1 MEIGFFF
8 WPFTPDLV
16 RRMARAADEYG
27 YDMIGI
33 ADTPGNAMDPWV
45 ATAMVAGMVIL
56 DVDHPDIEAFIN
68 WKVREEHKV
77 AAMVAGIA
85 KQARIAL
92 CVTNLETRHPSVSAA
107 SIASIDLMR
116 ERSSVLGIGAGHSG
130 TKNLGIGNTSVA
142 GMERGVRFMR
152 ELLTGKPA
160 SLDGAEAH
168 LPWVKRPS
176 DVFVAASGPKT
187 LRMSGATADGT
198 FVNFGIK
205 SENMAQSEGSV
216 LDGINAAGRD
226 PAGHEMWQIA
236 ALDCNSDGNAAR
248 DKVGAILAF
257 MAAGYI
263 LGRGD
268 LAAKGVPDELHAPLL
283 ELRRLYSTRPGD
295 ADAEL
300 VSRLGLF
307 DYLTERFAI
316 YGTPDQC
323 LDQLER
329 ARDAGL
335 KRVMFTVS
343 VASDPAGTV
352 ELFGEKVLP
361 RFRG

>member
-1 MEIGFFF
+1 MEIGFFY
-8 WPFTPDLV
+8 WPYTPELV
-16 RRMARAADEYG
+16 ERMARAADAYG

-45 ATAMVAGMVIL
+45 ATAMTARIVK
-56 DVDHPDIEAFIN
+56 N
-68 WKVREEHKV
+68 T
-77 AAMVAGIA
+77 
-85 KQARIAL
+85 RIAL
-92 CVTNLETRHPSVSAA
+92 CVTNLESRHPSVSAA
-107 SIASIDLMR
+107 SIASIDLLTKR
-116 ERSSVLGIGAGHSG
+116 PSVLGIGAGHSG

-152 ELLTGKPA
+152 ELLTGQPA
-160 SLDGAEAH
+160 TLDGAEAH

-176 DVFVAASGPKT
+176 SVFVAASGPRT
-187 LRMSGATADGT
+187 LKMSGATADGT

-205 SENMAQSEGSV
+205 TENMSQSEGKV
-216 LDGINAAGRD
+216 LEGLAAAGRD
-226 PAGHEMWQIA
+226 PSAHEMWQVA
-236 ALDCNSDGNAAR
+236 ALDCNADGNVAR

-268 LAAKGVPDELHAPLL
+268 LQTKGVPEDLHGPLL
-283 ELRRLYSTRPGD
+283 ELRKLYSTRPGD

-300 VSRLGLF
+300 VTRLGLF

-316 YGTPDQC
+316 YGTPEQC
-323 LDQLER
+323 LEQLER

-335 KRVMFTVS
+335 KRVIFTVS

-352 ELFGEKVLP
+352 ELFGKEVLP